1 MAGLSVLDAWIF
13 HLINR
18 SLQNPLFDLLMP
30 ILSDKRYFLLP
41 ALALVLMLLVWG
53 GRRMWVVV
61 AVALAA
67 LVLSDLGTN
76 LIKAVVQRTRP
87 CHVIPDVHLLA
98 GCTRSFSLPS
108 NHASNMFAL
117 AAVGWLGLRRWRW
130 ALVLLAVG
138 VAYSRV
144 YLGVHYPADV
154 FAGALWGGALGWG
167 LTALA
172 AHLSPGWFNTPAAPP
187 PKVPADSPLDGARA
201 R

>member
-1 MAGLSVLDAWIF
+1 MAGLLALDTWIF

-18 SLQNPLFDLLMP
+18 SLQNPLFDLVMP
-30 ILSDKRYFLLP
+30 ILSNKRYFLLP
-41 ALALVLMLLVWG
+41 ALTLVLMLLVWG

-67 LVLSDLGTN
+67 LVISDLGTN

-117 AAVGWLGLRRWRW
+117 ATVGWLGFRRWRW

-154 FAGALWGGALGWG
+154 LVGALWGGALGWG

-172 AHLSPGWFNTPAAPP
+172 AHLSPGWFDTPPAPP
-187 PKVPADSPLDGARA
+187 PKVPADSSS
-201 R
+201 

>member
-1 MAGLSVLDAWIF
+1 MAGLLALDASIF

-18 SLQNPLFDLLMP
+18 SLQNPLLDLVMP
-30 ILSDKRYFLLP
+30 ILSNKRYFLLP
-41 ALALVLMLLVWG
+41 ALTLVLMLLVWG

-76 LIKAVVQRTRP
+76 LIKAALHRTRP

-117 AAVGWLGLRRWRW
+117 ATVGWLGFRRWRW

-154 FAGALWGGALGWG
+154 LVGALWGGSLGWG

-172 AHLSPGWFNTPAAPP
+172 AHLSPGWFDTPAAPP
-187 PKVPADSPLDGARA
+187 PKVPADSSS
-201 R
+201 